1 MEMQQ
6 GWRIDGTEWKVR
18 LDYGVAAVEF
28 RGAITN
34 AGV

>member
-1 MEMQQ
+1 MD
-6 GWRIDGTEWKVR
+6 GWRVDGAELKVR
-18 LDYGVAAVEF
+18 LDYGVAAVDF